1 MFGCK
6 RSENI
11 ACLIGAYTYVVK
23 ISQNFEFL
31 CKFFLAEI
39 LLLTYDAQWDNFAGK
54 LPLSLPMDCDMNS
67 PMASL
72 ADLALLD
79 LKAATNDLGL

>member
-1 MFGCK
+1 M
-6 RSENI
+6 
-11 ACLIGAYTYVVK
+11 VK

-39 LLLTYDAQWDNFAGK
+39 LLLTYDVQWDNFAGK